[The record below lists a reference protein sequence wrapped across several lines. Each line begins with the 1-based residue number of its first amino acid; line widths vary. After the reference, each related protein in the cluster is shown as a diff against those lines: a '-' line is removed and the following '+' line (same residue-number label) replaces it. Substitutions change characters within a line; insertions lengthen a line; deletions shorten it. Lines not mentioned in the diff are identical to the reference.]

1 MGRDGYSNFSR
12 VASRLPTS
20 ALIAV
25 LAWALAGCETPADWA
40 QATSSTSP
48 ATSPARSLATEADRV
63 AAALPPVAVAGAAE
77 PPPAPMFDDRT
88 ADGSALAGPEIYR
101 GSGVLTGR
109 PAARRPAARVGSDGR
124 ITLNFAN
131 ADVREVINV
140 ILGDTLNVSYVI
152 DPRVQGT
159 VTARTSEPLAEAQ
172 VIPALENIL
181 ALNGIAIALEGGVY
195 RVTTIE
201 AAAGRLS
208 RPALRGRL
216 KPGFAINVMAVRYVS
231 AASLRELLQPFIGPG
246 RVLQV
251 DSARNL
257 LIFAGPGT
265 EAFDLEDMVS
275 VFDVDWMA
283 GMSFALVPVEIAEV
297 QAMVTDLEAVFG
309 QDGDS
314 PIAGVIRFVPI
325 ERLNAVLVISPQA
338 AYLDQVVAWI
348 GRLDRG
354 SAGAGRRLFVY
365 HVDNSDAV
373 YLAGVLGEI
382 FGLGGTASGVPAA
395 SVAPDLEPVEISGR
409 AERLAGGDDG
419 AAGDQAPATGSVVE
433 RLAAGAA
440 TVTNLISEGGD
451 IRIIA
456 DERNNALLVLAT
468 AAEYRMI
475 EATLRKIDILPLQ
488 VLIEA
493 TIAEVTLNN
502 DLRYGLQWFFRQG
515 DFRAGFNANQVS
527 LPPLLGAFP
536 AFPGFADP
544 FPGFSALLNTTDVKV
559 LLNALTAVTD
569 VNVISSPQLMVLD
582 NQTARLQVG
591 DEVPTITGSSIQTT
605 DTTSPVVNNI
615 QYRNTGVILEVKPHV
630 NASGLVVLDVVQEVS
645 NLAGVLLG
653 SPIIAQRKIE
663 SIVAVQSGET
673 VALGGLIQDQE
684 TDSVSGIPILS
695 DLPLI
700 GNLFKVTEKATKR
713 TELLVLITP
722 RVVRNQA
729 EARRVTDELRRRLS
743 TVTPLEDRIR
753 GHRPGR
759 N

>member
-1 MGRDGYSNFSR
+1 M
-12 VASRLPTS
+12 
-20 ALIAV
+20 
-25 LAWALAGCETPADWA
+25 
-40 QATSSTSP
+40 
-48 ATSPARSLATEADRV
+48 
-63 AAALPPVAVAGAAE
+63 
-77 PPPAPMFDDRT
+77 
-88 ADGSALAGPEIYR
+88 
-101 GSGVLTGR
+101 
-109 PAARRPAARVGSDGR
+109 
-124 ITLNFAN
+124 
-131 ADVREVINV
+131 
-140 ILGDTLNVSYVI
+140 
-152 DPRVQGT
+152 
-159 VTARTSEPLAEAQ
+159 
-172 VIPALENIL
+172 